1 VKVTA
6 EPFVPARLISAEVAG
21 EFAASPIILF
31 ARLAIVIGSDMW
43 LQNETSTVIEV
54 KSGSA

>member
-1 VKVTA
+1 MEVTA
-6 EPFVPARLISAEVAG
+6 EPLVPARLISAEVAG